1 MKTIRQRP
9 VSDFYL
15 VFLYAFFLLI
25 IQVIIKIISWK
36 KAVQG
41 LYFLKKATDKTPII
55 INWSKLA
62 TSVFCYL
69 DSQYSDEICT
79 WVLDILDELDYYD
92 FVPILLNCEWLGRKD
107 CAHIDLFVSFRCSV
121 CDRLSPLKMWETLPA
136 SWPSQKKGCSSFI
149 FTWALLY
156 ICKWPHWKLNL
167 I

>member
-25 IQVIIKIISWK
+25 IQVIIKVISWK

-92 FVPILLNCEWLGRKD
+92 DNCSNFFELRVTGTERLRTHW
-107 CAHIDLFVSFRCSV
+107 SV
-121 CDRLSPLKMWETLPA
+121 CVFQMFSLRQAVASQNVRNFACELTFSKKRL
-136 SWPSQKKGCSSFI
+136 FI
-149 FTWALLY
+149 LY
-156 ICKWPHWKLNL
+156 IYLGAAL
-167 I
+167 YL